1 MSDLTKRLRDG
12 SEPLSYKRDAE
23 AADTIEQLTAREAE
37 LVAVLMTESEKCDLL
52 SKEHY
57 RDEIARL
64 TAENKDMEWVLI
76 NSGFVRCDIMV
87 ARIEKL
93 EGDNHEWYLQAKEIE
108 RLSAENERLTMML
121 TEYVRLNNAGKIPL
135 EPIGGADKETGQ

>member
-23 AADTIEQLTAREAE
+23 AA
-37 LVAVLMTESEKCDLL
+37 
-52 SKEHY
+52 
-57 RDEIARL
+57 DEIARL